1 MGERKKVFITGAAG
15 RVGAALS
22 EGLRNRYDLKLLYH
36 PSRIPENRNE
46 ADDVV
51 VSDMTDF
58 DAMVEAAA
66 GMDAIVHLALSKGRK
81 GDTPL
86 QRSRVTVDENIP
98 GDFNIFEA
106 ARINSVP
113 TIVYAST
120 NHVSGRYENDGVL
133 SRADAPVRP
142 DGVYGA
148 GKAFGEALG
157 RFYSEGHGI
166 RVLCLRIANCPGA
179 GTDEPGK
186 PYEPG
191 FSRWLSNRDAAQLV
205 WRCIETEEVQFGIFY
220 GVSLGGENKFD
231 LSNAREILGYEPEDD
246 GSLAEYRNKYSS

>member
-142 DGVYGA
+142 DLESCLA
-148 GKAFGEALG
+148 RTRRCAPMACTAPARPLGKRWVASTPRVTESGYSVCASPIVRG
-157 RFYSEGHGI
+157 REPMNPASPTNRGF
-166 RVLCLRIANCPGA
+166 PG
-179 GTDEPGK
+179 G
-186 PYEPG
+186 
-191 FSRWLSNRDAAQLV
+191 
-205 WRCIETEEVQFGIFY
+205 
-220 GVSLGGENKFD
+220 
-231 LSNAREILGYEPEDD
+231 
-246 GSLAEYRNKYSS
+246 